1 MGNDAQALAGVRVLE
16 LTNYIAGPVA
26 ARIMADLGAEV
37 IKVELPPCGDY
48 SRQQSPIVPDG
59 AGITPMFAYWNRGK
73 QSICVDFKHPKG
85 VAIVKDLVRHVD
97 VVFENFTPGLL
108 VKYGI
113 GYEVLSTVNPGLIMC
128 SISALGQTGPLAHLP
143 GNDAVAQSMSGV
155 AQLTG
160 TSEGD
165 PVFSGIFVADGGG
178 GVNAFAA
185 VMTALF
191 YRERS
196 GLGQYID
203 VALSECM
210 FHLHDTS
217 LINHL
222 VSHGAAVA
230 APFGSQRSGDGPNG
244 FYRTRD
250 GYILISVLSHH
261 WERFTQIIGRPEL
274 KDDPR
279 FVNSEIRSE
288 NRHLLVPYIER
299 WLQSLPSREAAIK
312 ILQDAHVLC
321 APVLTVGEAINHPQL
336 QSRGLVE
343 PVTVPGFGKMSLPKA
358 PYHFSRT
365 PPHINQKVPMLGEDN
380 SVVLGKY
387 LGYGQDKIDCLLEE
401 RLLGEDVRLSRLR
414 VQNARA

>member
-1 MGNDAQALAGVRVLE
+1 MENDAQALAGVRVLE

-48 SRQQSPIVPDG
+48 IRQQSPITREGTGV
-59 AGITPMFAYWNRGK
+59 TPRFAYWNRGK
-73 QSICVDFKHPKG
+73 QSICVDFKHPAG

-97 VVFENFTPGLL
+97 VVFENFTAGLL

-113 GYEVLSTVNPGLIMC
+113 GYAALSAVNPRLIMC

-160 TSEGD
+160 TNEGD
-165 PVFSGIFVADGGG
+165 PVFSGIYVADGGG
-178 GVNAFAA
+178 AVNAFAA

-191 YRERS
+191 YRDRS

-203 VALSECM
+203 VALSECL

-217 LINHL
+217 LVDHV
-222 VSHGAAVA
+222 VSHGAVVP

-244 FYRTRD
+244 FYKTRN
-250 GYILISVLSHH
+250 GYILISVLSQH
-261 WERFTQIIGRPEL
+261 WEKFTQIIGRPEL

-279 FVNSEIRSE
+279 FVNSEIRSD
-288 NRHLLVPYIER
+288 NRHLLVPVIEQ
-299 WLQSLPSREAAIK
+299 WLQSLPSREAALK

-336 QSRGLVE
+336 QSRGLME
-343 PVTVPGFGKMSLPKA
+343 PVTVPGFGEMPLPKA

-365 PPHINQKVPMLGEDN
+365 PPHINQKVSMLGEDN
-380 SVVLGKY
+380 SAVLGKY
-387 LGYGQDKIDCLLEE
+387 LGYTPDKIHSLLEE
-401 RLLGEDVRLSRLR
+401 GLLREDVRLSKRLR
-414 VQNARA
+414 QDPRT